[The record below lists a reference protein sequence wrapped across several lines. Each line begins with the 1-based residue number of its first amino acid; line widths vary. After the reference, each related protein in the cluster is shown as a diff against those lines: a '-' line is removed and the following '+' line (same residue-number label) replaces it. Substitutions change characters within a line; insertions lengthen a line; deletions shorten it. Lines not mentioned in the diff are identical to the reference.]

1 MTTACAPSDAAN
13 SIAQC
18 TELAMPVD
26 QLGLL
31 IECGRPHF
39 VMDACASSLRAKSS
53 GSGVLPVT
61 TTTGPMLASMAD
73 SIAQ

>member
-31 IECGRPHF
+31 IECGEPHL
-39 VMDACASSLRAKSS
+39 VMEDRAWSLSAKSR
-53 GSGVLPVT
+53 GSGVFPVT

-73 SIAQ
+73 STAQ

>member
-1 MTTACAPSDAAN
+1 MTTACAPSDVAY
-13 SIAQC
+13 SIAQW

-26 QLGLL
+26 QLGLS
-31 IECGRPHF
+31 IECGGPH
-39 VMDACASSLRAKSS
+39 VEMEARAWSLSSKSS

-73 SIAQ
+73 STAQ

>member
-13 SIAQC
+13 SIAQW

-31 IECGRPHF
+31 IKCGTPH
-39 VMDACASSLRAKSS
+39 VEMDARA
-53 GSGVLPVT
+53 
-61 TTTGPMLASMAD
+61 
-73 SIAQ
+73 